1 MAVVAVAVAV
11 VDIVIVVVVVVVVV
25 GFVASGS
32 ASGWVRADPTAA
44 EFDFRAPATGSSS
57 GRAKT
62 RFRPALS
69 SCLDE
74 CSKSWQQD

>member
-11 VDIVIVVVVVVVVV
+11 VDIVIVVVVVVVV

-57 GRAKT
+57 VRAKT